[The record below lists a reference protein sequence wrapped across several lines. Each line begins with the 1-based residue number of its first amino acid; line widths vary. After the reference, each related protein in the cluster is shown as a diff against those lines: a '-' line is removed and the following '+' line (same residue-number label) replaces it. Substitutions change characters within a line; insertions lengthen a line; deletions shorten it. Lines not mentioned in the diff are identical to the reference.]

1 MVATVMT
8 AAVLCLAGCTSTRVS
23 ELPPDQ
29 QIPGETALESVLF
42 ADPSDLHDIQPES
55 LADRLRAGDLVRMT
69 VHGHPDLDTEVRI
82 PSDGMVALP
91 LIGEFQLAGQ
101 TLAQAREAIRVALE
115 KEYLVSA
122 PTSLLVREYAPRDV
136 FILGAVKSP
145 GAYPA
150 PVSGGFTLLRA
161 LSNAGGLSD
170 EAHRENLLLLRAD
183 PEGRRRLYRL
193 SYTAIEKEGR
203 LQGDVPLIPGDT
215 LMVPSRGTVTV
226 LGAVTKPGVFQI
238 PTEGITLARAVA
250 LGQGLTKFASPNATV
265 VTRRGLDGED
275 KSYKLALGE
284 IMAGRR
290 NDPALR
296 AGDVVFVP
304 ESLF

>member
-1 MVATVMT
+1 MAVAMWV
-8 AAVLCLAGCTSTRVS
+8 AGCVATRVS

-42 ADPSDLHDIQPES
+42 ADPADLHKIQPES

-82 PSDGMVALP
+82 PSDGMVSLP
-91 LIGEFQLAGQ
+91 LAGEFQLAGQ
-101 TLAQAREAIRVALE
+101 TLAQARDAIRAALE
-115 KEYLVSA
+115 KDYLVSA

-136 FILGAVKSP
+136 FILGAVRSP

-150 PVSGGFTLLRA
+150 PVNGGFTLLRA

-170 EAHRENLLLLRAD
+170 DAHRENLLLLRAD
-183 PEGRRRLYRL
+183 AEGRRRLYRL

-238 PTEGITLARAVA
+238 PTEGITLSRAVA
-250 LGQGLTKFASPNATV
+250 LGQGLTKFASADATV